1 MPDFSTFLKNLLPK
15 RLRHYEAIAEAAIH
29 QLRITPIVDEARVR
43 QWCDEVPRNLS
54 REGVSS
60 QWTSDFLE
68 HVARMYCRAVKTTLG
83 ITPYE
88 TQLVAGLAMADGHV
102 VEMGTGEGKTL
113 VAPFVAW
120 LAHLRGLRV
129 HVVTANE
136 YLAQR
141 DATQLAPLYNFLRMP
156 VAVALAGQDVSTKR
170 QAYQYPVV
178 YGTANVFALDML
190 HDDQVV
196 HPKLRLR
203 GHKLS
208 DTLAIVDEVDQV
220 LIDEAKNPVVFS
232 ASAPADANLYA
243 QLLELTEPLERAHA
257 PAGTVN
263 DASEGDFW
271 LDLED
276 RSAVLTDR
284 GYDRVT
290 AALRDL
296 RLLGDAD
303 PDYGATHQHQL
314 YLVCVALGARELLKR
329 ETHYTVQ
336 DGQLVLI
343 DPVTGRLLPGRRW
356 DSGLQQLLEAKEG
369 LEVTDEAIVRGRISL
384 QNYFKLYGGLVGMSG
399 TVMTEAEEFQ
409 RVYGLRAIAVP
420 PWIRSRRVDLP
431 DHFVRTEAEK
441 VKVVLEKVNVAQS
454 TARPTLIVVSHGEQ
468 ASLVASALTAQGY
481 KVRVLTAANHAEEAS
496 ILARAGE
503 IGAITVTTIL
513 AGRGVDIKLGGE
525 GLELVEYL
533 RGIYEK
539 PLPADL
545 SPEDRCAQQSAAV
558 ALTAELEAL
567 TELFD
572 QAPSFLHF
580 TNTFQ
585 QAYDAA
591 EKLADLLRYFVP
603 GHLDLAKGRE
613 ALNQLLA
620 KDLFRKR
627 YAVFAQHKEGL
638 LVIGF
643 EHFETARADQQMRGR
658 AGRQGDQGTTVFLT
672 SLDDT
677 LLAETGSGEELR
689 RLLHTLGA
697 KAGDALEEKLVRK
710 LIIQEQRQAH
720 ERAASVRQQLVKFDA
735 TLEVHRR
742 TFQDLRARILHEAD
756 GALDLGRN
764 LLVEY
769 AEHMGQILDERGD
782 EGVAARLVQDLGFMA
797 ESLPGAAQLTDFE
810 QGDLEKHL
818 ILLLQG
824 RLSEILARMPQGPD
838 QQTFLRFLVLSQMD
852 LLWAHHLDEMTSLRR
867 GIHLR
872 GHAKQDPHI
881 VFQKEAFALFEHLL
895 AETKDQVRLALLTWS
910 DFVPGV
916 SQADEDTAGAP
927 ADITV

>member
-1 MPDFSTFLKNLLPK
+1 MPDFSTLLKNLLPK

-43 QWCDEVPRNLS
+43 QWCDEVPRALS
-54 REGVSS
+54 RDGVPS
-60 QWTSDFLE
+60 QWTPDFLE
-68 HVARMYCRAVKTTLG
+68 HVARIYCRAVETTLG
-83 ITPYE
+83 IIPYE
-88 TQLVAGLAMADGHV
+88 TQIVAGLALADGHV

-113 VAPFVAW
+113 VAPFAAW

-141 DATQLAPLYNFLRMP
+141 DATQLAPLYSFLRMP
-156 VAVALAGQDVSTKR
+156 VAVALAGQDVTTKR

-208 DTLAIVDEVDQV
+208 DTFAIVDEVDQV
-220 LIDEAKNPVVFS
+220 LIDEAKSPVVFS
-232 ASAPADANLYA
+232 ASAPADAYLYA

-257 PAGTVN
+257 PSGTGN
-263 DASEGDFW
+263 NASGDFW

-284 GYDRVT
+284 GYERVT

-296 RLLGDAD
+296 QLLGDAD

-314 YLVCVALGARELLKR
+314 YLVSVALGARELLKR

-399 TVMTEAEEFQ
+399 TVMTEAQEFQ
-409 RVYGLRAIAVP
+409 SVYGLRAIAVP

-545 SPEDRCAQQSAAV
+545 STEDRCAQQSAAV
-558 ALTAELEAL
+558 ALTAEVEAL
-567 TELFD
+567 TDLFD

-585 QAYDAA
+585 LAYDGA
-591 EKLADLLRYFVP
+591 EKLADLLRYFEL
-603 GHLDLAKGRE
+603 GHPDLEKGRE
-613 ALNQLLA
+613 ALNQLLD
-620 KDLFRKR
+620 KYLFRKR

-697 KAGDALEEKLVRK
+697 KAGDALEEKLVGK
-710 LIIQEQRQAH
+710 LIIQEQRQAPG
-720 ERAASVRQQLVKFDA
+720 RAATVRQQLVKFDA
-735 TLEVHRR
+735 TVEVHRR
-742 TFQDLRARILHEAD
+742 TFQELRARILHEAD
-756 GALDLGRN
+756 GALELGRT

-769 AEHMGQILDERGD
+769 AEHMGRILDEHGD
-782 EGVAARLVQDLGFMA
+782 EGVAARLVQDLEFMA
-797 ESLPGAAQLTDFE
+797 ESLPGAAQLADFE

-818 ILLLQG
+818 IHVLQA
-824 RLSEILARMPQGPD
+824 RLSEILARMPQGLD

-895 AETKDQVRLALLTWS
+895 AEIKDQVRLALLTWS
-910 DFVPGV
+910 DFVPDG
-916 SQADEDTAGAP
+916 SQAEEDTARAP
-927 ADITV
+927 AGFTA